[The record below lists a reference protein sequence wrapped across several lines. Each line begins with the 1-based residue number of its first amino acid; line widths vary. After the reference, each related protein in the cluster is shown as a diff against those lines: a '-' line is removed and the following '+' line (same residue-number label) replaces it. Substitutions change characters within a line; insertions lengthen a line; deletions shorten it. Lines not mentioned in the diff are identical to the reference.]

1 MSLDKEQLF
10 RTFGEGLIVDR
21 ISKAIAKLGY
31 IHPTLIQAKM
41 IPIALRG
48 RDVLARAR
56 TGIGKDVCVLN
67 SCAAENFNVEN
78 ENVSRSQGPS
88 GRSVLSKE
96 LCHQTLLAF
105 QQLSY
110 YMSDM
115 VTM

>member
-10 RTFGEGLIVDR
+10 RTFGEGLIDDR

-56 TGIGKDVCVLN
+56 TGSGKTFAYSIPVLQKILTLKT
-67 SCAAENFNVEN
+67 
-78 ENVSRSQGPS
+78 RSSADPKVR
-88 GRSVLSKE
+88 RSFWYRQKSFVIR
-96 LCHQTLLAF
+96 HF
-105 QQLSY
+105 
-110 YMSDM
+110 
-115 VTM
+115 